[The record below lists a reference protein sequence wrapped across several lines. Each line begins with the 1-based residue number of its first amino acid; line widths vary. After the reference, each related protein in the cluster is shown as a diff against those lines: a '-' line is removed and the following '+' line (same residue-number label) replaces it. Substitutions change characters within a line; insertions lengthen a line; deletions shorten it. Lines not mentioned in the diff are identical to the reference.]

1 MCSRVKPHNIT
12 VVTMESTRTT
22 SPKRRKKKRRPKS
35 GGSVV
40 ARKAREL
47 RSKQIMSR
55 TAAVRPSTAGRSIVG
70 SQITNSN
77 HPRATYTTTTTNHHH
92 HHHHDDPTSQPETT
106 TRLRKRRRR
115 KRPSTAGGTRTSKA
129 LSSTG
134 KFLSTTTTTSNTTN
148 ATHHNV
154 LSTSNTTTTHK
165 HNAKGRKKRPKS
177 AASLRKSTSALHSN
191 MANMNRARHNYNGYD
206 NHDHHDHHTVHP
218 NYQQQQGFNDEN
230 DIRTSFPPV
239 ERKGNKKKTRVNTW
253 MQTSLQE
260 DIPSYN
266 ALSDRFCPLYKP
278 KHLIKGK
285 EVDTSSP
292 KYKMKKWREK
302 YNHDLRVSIGEAM
315 HMESPQKN
323 KPPPPQV
330 GEEASFPFPNTAEE
344 NSLLFQQSGVF
355 NGSALLGSG
364 SGYKG
369 GASTIS
375 NITFATHKTP
385 PAKLDAATRNRIRHA
400 GSHSAVTATTAANAT
415 LIRPT
420 STNATTHSQ
429 HEVQVV
435 KAILHRERLVQMLTK
450 ELRSGAGG
458 SGAGGSGAGG
468 SGAGNHPGGVRLDYP
483 KIFSLL
489 DRVRVATVET
499 IEAIQTWSVS
509 ESSQSGGSGGGGE
522 QVGFIWHTQ
531 NYMMELLH
539 NLDHLVPSSS
549 NNAGGLRQ
557 ELETML
563 GFPFQRN
570 PFALP
575 LPARQGA
582 GNTTGGRTGP
592 LTSGMGNG
600 TYVYV
605 PGRNYDMSIERLIK
619 AEQNLLVEEQKHNK
633 QHTAAQTAQ
642 TAQMAQGNGRGGGGG
657 SGSGS
662 GSGQRILPSF
672 LQADYIAGTLSLN
685 ASLEKYHS
693 IIPVALSSSAS
704 PSNSGK
710 KKKKKRKKSPSS
722 SKKKKK
728 TKNTKNTIEKQH
740 TSPTITP
747 GSWRKEATE
756 VDPKVAEALRQEGLK
771 QWERIFGL
779 AKDKVG
785 GGGDFGGGFGGF
797 GGFVFCVLC
806 FAVAHV
812 FDVLKLTNLCR
823 KTILPRRKRTKKKRG
838 EERNGSS

>member
-1 MCSRVKPHNIT
+1 M
-12 VVTMESTRTT
+12 
-22 SPKRRKKKRRPKS
+22 
-35 GGSVV
+35 
-40 ARKAREL
+40 
-47 RSKQIMSR
+47 
-55 TAAVRPSTAGRSIVG
+55 
-70 SQITNSN
+70 
-77 HPRATYTTTTTNHHH
+77 
-92 HHHHDDPTSQPETT
+92 
-106 TRLRKRRRR
+106 
-115 KRPSTAGGTRTSKA
+115 
-129 LSSTG
+129 
-134 KFLSTTTTTSNTTN
+134 
-148 ATHHNV
+148 
-154 LSTSNTTTTHK
+154 
-165 HNAKGRKKRPKS
+165 
-177 AASLRKSTSALHSN
+177 
-191 MANMNRARHNYNGYD
+191 
-206 NHDHHDHHTVHP
+206 
-218 NYQQQQGFNDEN
+218 
-230 DIRTSFPPV
+230 
-239 ERKGNKKKTRVNTW
+239 
-253 MQTSLQE
+253 
-260 DIPSYN
+260 
-266 ALSDRFCPLYKP
+266 
-278 KHLIKGK
+278 
-285 EVDTSSP
+285 DTSSP
-292 KYKMKKWREK
+292 KYKMNKWREK

-323 KPPPPQV
+323 KTPPPQV

-344 NSLLFQQSGVF
+344 NSLLFRQSGVF

-385 PAKLDAATRNRIRHA
+385 PATLDAATRNRIRHA
-400 GSHSAVTATTAANAT
+400 GSHSAVAATTAANAT
-415 LIRPT
+415 LIRP
-420 STNATTHSQ
+420 TNATTHSQ

-450 ELRSGAGG
+450 ELR
-458 SGAGGSGAGG
+458 SGAGG

-509 ESSQSGGSGGGGE
+509 ESSQSGGGGGE

-539 NLDHLVPSSS
+539 NLDHLVPPSSS

-575 LPARQGA
+575 LPARQA

-642 TAQMAQGNGRGGGGG
+642 MAQMAQGNGRGGGSGG
-657 SGSGS
+657 GGGGGG

-710 KKKKKRKKSPSS
+710 KKKKKRNKSPSS

-728 TKNTKNTIEKQH
+728 TKNTIEKQH

-785 GGGDFGGGFGGF
+785 GGGDFGGGDFGGGV
-797 GGFVFCVLC
+797 GGFVFCVLRW
-806 FAVAHV
+806 
-812 FDVLKLTNLCR
+812 LTFLMF
-823 KTILPRRKRTKKKRG
+823 
-838 EERNGSS
+838 